1 MSELAYPIVVN
12 YEWTTSYSLA
22 AEWLEA
28 LPDLFA
34 ADFEVASKY
43 TKREKEVFKYRLDHR
58 KLSDEEY
65 RLNLQALMSDGLS
78 YPELTVVTHLSVGW
92 SDRDSKVIVCNND
105 AIRELV
111 FNFLVT
117 TNKTQIWH
125 NASFDFKHI
134 FFNTN
139 KIPKNYIDTQ
149 LLAKCILND
158 ADSLRDRTGLKELMA
173 YAYGDWG
180 ISKENF
186 TLEEMYDES
195 MIRYAATDSPAT
207 YKLYQDILQD
217 LNGWKI

>member
-1 MSELAYPIVVN
+1 MEYPIKVN
-12 YEWTTSYSLA
+12 YKYTNNTYKA
-22 AEWLEA
+22 KQWLDN

-43 TKREKEVFKYRLDHR
+43 TKKEKEVFKYRLDHR
-58 KLSDEEY
+58 KLTDEEY
-65 RLNLQALMSDGLS
+65 RLNLQAYMSDGLS
-78 YPELTVVTHLSVGW
+78 YPSLTVVTHLSVGW
-92 SDRDSKVIVCNND
+92 SDRDSKVIICDTNH
-105 AIRELV
+105 IRNLV
-111 FNFLVT
+111 FDFLIN
-117 TNKTQIWH
+117 TNKKQIWH

-134 FFNTN
+134 FYNTG
-139 KIPKNYIDTQ
+139 KIPKSYIDTQ

-158 ADSLRDRTGLKELMA
+158 ADSFKDRTGLKELMA

-186 TLEEMYDES
+186 TLEEMYDLN

-217 LNGWKI
+217 LNKWKI

>member
-1 MSELAYPIVVN
+1 MNLAYPITVE
-12 YEWTTSYSLA
+12 YEWTNDYNTAYT
-22 AEWLEA
+22 WLKQ

-43 TKREKEVFKYRLDHR
+43 TEKEKELFKYRLNHR
-58 KLSDEEY
+58 KLTDEEY
-65 RLNLQALMSDGLS
+65 RLNLQALVSDGLS
-78 YPELTVVTHLSVGW
+78 YPSLTVVTHLSVGW

-105 AIRELV
+105 RIRNLI
-111 FNFLVT
+111 FSFLT
-117 TNKTQIWH
+117 TTDKKQIWH

-134 FFNTN
+134 YYHTG

-158 ADSLRDRTGLKELMA
+158 ADSFKDKTGLKELMA

-186 TLEEMYDES
+186 TLEEMYDVN